1 MKGQREGEG
10 RKYKQNKEYGYM
22 VRKRMGGVIVE
33 SKGLSNAQYVHYV
46 TLCIK
51 TNHMLKI
58 DFVMQMLKGEN
69 WLL

>member
-1 MKGQREGEG
+1 MSEAAGEG
-10 RKYKQNKEYGYM
+10 GRDEGTKGGRWKEILAEKEYGYM

-51 TNHMLKI
+51 TNHMLKLI
-58 DFVMQMLKGEN
+58 S
-69 WLL
+69 